1 MQNGSV
7 SVCAFA
13 ALLSCAL
20 ASVLATQRAVRML
33 FTHVPFHTVAAMQD
47 YRQQCYWDTIA
58 APPDGTVLNML
69 RAGDSDRW
77 DAPMIARLNEAL
89 DAAKMCT
96 AQVNPCSFGLYA
108 RGAAS
113 STKM

>member
-1 MQNGSV
+1 
-7 SVCAFA
+7 
-13 ALLSCAL
+13 
-20 ASVLATQRAVRML
+20 ML

-96 AQVNPCSFGLYA
+96 AQVNSCSFGLYA

-113 STKM
+113 STKMRASVRAAWICHVKCCSLAFVYTYISA